1 MSNRVRWSEL
11 SRHEAAVARTLQWAD
26 GSAARGDY
34 ADALGWIQVVEAVD
48 GGLSEEYIA
57 KRDAWL
63 RRLNADEQADES
75 TGARS

>member
-1 MSNRVRWSEL
+1 M
-11 SRHEAAVARTLQWAD
+11 ARTLQWAD

-48 GGLSEEYIA
+48 GGLSEEYVA

-63 RRLNADEQADES
+63 SRLNAVEQADEP
-75 TGARS
+75 TDTRT